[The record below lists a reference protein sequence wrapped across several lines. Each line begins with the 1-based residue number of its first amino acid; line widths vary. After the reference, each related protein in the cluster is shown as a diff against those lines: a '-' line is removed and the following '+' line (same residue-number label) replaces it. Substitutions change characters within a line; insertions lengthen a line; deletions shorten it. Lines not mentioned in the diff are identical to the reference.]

1 MSEVSL
7 DLQLKSGL
15 MKEHGVKKDGKSA
28 VSLSQS
34 LASNILLST
43 LNDEERAEVFENM
56 FTVTAKPG
64 ELIIKQ
70 GDEGDNFYI
79 IEQGD
84 VDLFLD
90 GKKGSTLGEGGS
102 FGELALIYETPR
114 AATLRA
120 VGEVKLWGVGRLSY
134 RKMLMGSTI
143 KKRKAYQD
151 FLCKIPIVDKLDKW
165 EKLAL
170 ADAFEET
177 SYLDGDIIIKQGS
190 EGEEFYFVV
199 EGSVVVSQVKVEGEK
214 SKDVTVL
221 KQGDYFGEVALML
234 SVPRVATVMAK
245 GPVTCVRLDKIRFK
259 RLLHPV
265 FDQLRRNIHQY
276 KSLIPLN
283 M

>member
-34 LASNILLST
+34 LANNILLST